1 MTSVEH
7 KEYIQTLPYKM
18 ILILQGYRRIA
29 GLTGGDFAERVHQ
42 SRVKNGEELEYRY
55 DSNFLIFVE
64 TGFVQ
69 LSLSEVQI
77 YAEKMANAYDYDVK
91 EFTKAVEFEANNI
104 VVQHKYNFDN
114 ISVVNAISAI
124 TCHMRNY
131 QKQLVE

>member
-1 MTSVEH
+1 MASVEH

-18 ILILQGYRRIA
+18 ILILKGYRRIA

-42 SRVKNGEELEYRY
+42 SRVKNGEELEYRH
-55 DSNFLIFVE
+55 DSNFMIFVE

-104 VVQHKYNFDN
+104 DKCNFDN
-114 ISVVNAISAI
+114 IAVVNAISAI